1 MVTSLSEC
9 FDFMD
14 ISSVSHLLLRKALSR
29 FERVPNIEQ
38 TKMVIESGVMN
49 LARAYQ
55 RHANVA
61 KGQQFE
67 FSENMQYF
75 FMYILGVLKSPLI
88 NIPMM
93 VNPIDTVDKI
103 NYQRYLAMMM
113 SPDELLQVFSPQII
127 NIADSNLNDQEFPA
141 LEVLER
147 NSLSQEGIYLLFNS
161 FTIYMYVGR
170 QCDPYFYQQ
179 LFKVNDYMQIN
190 KMISE
195 DDMFADTESSDYLR
209 ALSGIIN

>member
-1 MVTSLSEC
+1 
-9 FDFMD
+9 
-14 ISSVSHLLLRKALSR
+14 
-29 FERVPNIEQ
+29 
-38 TKMVIESGVMN
+38 MN

-55 RHANVA
+55 RNSNTP

-75 FMYILGVLKSPLI
+75 FMYILGVLKSNLI
-88 NIPMM
+88 NIPIATT
-93 VNPIDTVDKI
+93 PIDTVDKV
-103 NYQRYLAMMM
+103 NYQRYLSMMM

-127 NIADSNLNDQEFPA
+127 NIADPNLNDQEFPA

-147 NSLSQEGIYLLFNS
+147 NSLSREGIYLLFNS

-170 QCDPYFYQQ
+170 QCDPYFYQE

-195 DDMFADTESSDYLR
+195 DDMFADMDSSEYLK

>member
-1 MVTSLSEC
+1 MVTNLGEC
-9 FDFMD
+9 YDYLD

-55 RHANVA
+55 RHSNTP

-75 FMYILGVLKSPLI
+75 FMYILGVLKSNLI

-93 VNPIDTVDKI
+93 TQPIDTVDKI
-103 NYQRYLAMMM
+103 NYQRYLSMMM
-113 SPDELLQVFSPQII
+113 SPDELLQIFSP
-127 NIADSNLNDQEFPA
+127 
-141 LEVLER
+141 
-147 NSLSQEGIYLLFNS
+147 
-161 FTIYMYVGR
+161 
-170 QCDPYFYQQ
+170 
-179 LFKVNDYMQIN
+179 
-190 KMISE
+190 
-195 DDMFADTESSDYLR
+195 
-209 ALSGIIN
+209 